1 MLTREAIVAA
11 ARRQV
16 ERHGFETV
24 SLRAVAREL
33 DVTAPA
39 LYDHVDSK
47 SDLLALIAAEGF
59 EEMVAEFGI
68 IDASAATER
77 LRARA
82 VAYVAFAAD
91 HPELF
96 RLMFQYRPVEVAI
109 DLDNELAAATRAFEA
124 NFADITEAID
134 NGQLPARDVVE
145 LSMMLWSAVHGVATV
160 AMMTS
165 TTEHAN
171 LAGDVIDAMLAG
183 LRPG

>member
-1 MLTREAIVAA
+1 MLTRQAIVAA
-11 ARRQV
+11 ARRHV
-16 ERHGFETV
+16 EKHGFEAV

-33 DVTAPA
+33 NVTAPA

-59 EEMVAEFGI
+59 GEMDAKFGTV
-68 IDASAATER
+68 DASAPTKR

-82 VAYVAFAAD
+82 LAYVAFAVE

-96 RLMFQYRPVEVAI
+96 RLMFQYRPAAVAI
-109 DLDNELAAATRAFEA
+109 ELDNELLAATRAFEA
-124 NFADITEAID
+124 NFVDIRQAIEL
-134 NGQLPARDVVE
+134 GQLPGRDVVE

-160 AMMTS
+160 AMMVS
-165 TTEHAN
+165 DAEHER

-183 LRPG
+183 LQPD